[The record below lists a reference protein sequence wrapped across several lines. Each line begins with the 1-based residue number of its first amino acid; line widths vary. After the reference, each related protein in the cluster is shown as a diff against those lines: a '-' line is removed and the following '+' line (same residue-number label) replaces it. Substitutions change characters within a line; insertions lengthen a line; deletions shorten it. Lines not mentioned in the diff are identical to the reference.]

1 MPADPGARSRS
12 DASPPARGR
21 LGHRAH
27 LSPPPVPSPAVVEWT
42 TDNDNGGAMAFLRR
56 TRRAHRDVKDL
67 LPGRTTA
74 ITSLHR
80 ASCLTRRWSIARA
93 ARGLAPGRA
102 YRRIAQAA
110 VLSRAQHA
118 PIRTRMTTLHPGW
131 MAAQGRS
138 CGHREP
144 SGRSRAGWERL
155 QGKHPLVTGSST
167 SIGFVASDRPD
178 MRPHGGYYVWLSL
191 ASGWTAAKTT

>member
-1 MPADPGARSRS
+1 MGCLVVGAGAAEGWLSAGAAAGVEVEFVRADG
-12 DASPPARGR
+12 
-21 LGHRAH
+21 
-27 LSPPPVPSPAVVEWT
+27 E
-42 TDNDNGGAMAFLRR
+42 
-56 TRRAHRDVKDL
+56 
-67 LPGRTTA
+67 
-74 ITSLHR
+74 SLHR
-80 ASCLTRRWSIARA
+80 ASCLTRRWSIA
-93 ARGLAPGRA
+93 
-102 YRRIAQAA
+102 RRIAQAA

-144 SGRSRAGWERL
+144 SGRRRAGWEWL

-167 SIGFVASDRPD
+167 GIGFVASDPPD

-191 ASGWTAAKTT
+191 ASGWTAATTS